1 MDFSKIRLNNERNAH
16 VIKRRNR
23 LGAWGFFKVLY
34 RDNLW
39 RLFGFSILML
49 IMIAPIFLVGTLGQT
64 ALSEV
69 YQKLPTQNIFGFSTG
84 AWWDVE
90 EYYQQQVFNSNVTY
104 GLMMVGAS
112 LLTFVVFS
120 GGFAVIRD
128 AFWTGKLSTVGVLK
142 SLWMGIKSNAG
153 YAFISTAIIAFGV
166 FGIYTFYAWLAQ
178 TILWLAIV
186 LTILLSILWLFVV
199 CYLLILCSVSVTY
212 KQSVFENLDD
222 SWRLLWMNVFPNLIH
237 VVIALI
243 PLILML
249 VIPSTSMFR
258 MLLLILMFMFGG
270 MYFPLVW
277 QTFMMRTF
285 ALFHPVEVK
294 KKKDVMRELRA
305 KEAAEAQA
313 REAAEQAAAARRE
326 ARRNKHKKASATHE
340 EVAAP
345 VAEVEQAP
353 EAVAEEVVTEEVA
366 TEEVATPVEE
376 TAAPATEDAE

>member
-1 MDFSKIRLNNERNAH
+1 MDFSKIRLNNERNSH
-16 VIKRRNR
+16 VMKRRNR

-64 ALSEV
+64 ALNEV

-128 AFWTGKLSTVGVLK
+128 AFWTGKLSTVGVLR

-153 YAFISTAIIAFGV
+153 YAFLSTAIIAFGV
-166 FGIYTFYAWLAQ
+166 FGIYTFYAWLAK

-243 PLILML
+243 PLVLML

-305 KEAAEAQA
+305 REAAEAQA

-326 ARRNKHKKASATHE
+326 ARKNKHKKALAIPEETVEAPVAEAEQTPEVVSE

-345 VAEVEQAP
+345 VEQT
-353 EAVAEEVVTEEVA
+353 VEVVSASED
-366 TEEVATPVEE
+366 
-376 TAAPATEDAE
+376 DAE